1 MKERKNKMTI
11 IVPDKTLAKYASI
24 PIQRID
30 GFEFGVLSFT
40 DIDALTDIQKEIAE
54 VGIRVH
60 MHKKNDN

>member
-1 MKERKNKMTI
+1 MKDRKKKMTI

-54 VGIRVH
+54 NSIRFH